1 MPCGNGNSLKATPA
15 LEKTSALSSI
25 LIQTLPQ
32 LNLIGTSLHSNDEPG
47 WRRIL
52 IRRTHTTATMGSSI
66 SPSSSSLSLTILL
79 PFFISVPTPRRPPP
93 LFPSGTKNSKTRTT
107 DEIKTPINLL
117 RRRLT
122 LDEVYPENE
131 ELSREAQGD
140 AEGAIRSGAIVTE
153 TETPRKRF
161 TGTPLSPA
169 GTTGTTGTTATP
181 SKKGK
186 LPVEVARLHRVGLV
200 FLKELDKKVFG
211 GALGSRYL
219 PDLPIDPL
227 PAPDTL
233 KRKGKGRKPADP
245 NPIYNM
251 GSIGYFD
258 DDQSTISVIWSN
270 RMQTTAGRTEYHKY
284 GAIM

>member
-1 MPCGNGNSLKATPA
+1 MNT
-15 LEKTSALSSI
+15 
-25 LIQTLPQ
+25 
-32 LNLIGTSLHSNDEPG
+32 
-47 WRRIL
+47 
-52 IRRTHTTATMGSSI
+52 
-66 SPSSSSLSLTILL
+66 
-79 PFFISVPTPRRPPP
+79 
-93 LFPSGTKNSKTRTT
+93 
-107 DEIKTPINLL
+107 L

-131 ELSREAQGD
+131 ELSRETQVD
-140 AEGAIRSGAIVTE
+140 AEGAVPSGAKALDAIATE

-169 GTTGTTGTTATP
+169 GTTGTTATP

-211 GALGSRYL
+211 GALGSQYL

-227 PAPDTL
+227 PVPDTL

-251 GSIGYFD
+251 GSIGYSG